1 MFEGVFMAKNS
12 DETYQRFK
20 DWDMS
25 KGVRGVDNPMMKKFL
40 QAKIEHET
48 KQLNQV
54 KIHN

>member
-1 MFEGVFMAKNS
+1 MAKNS